1 VLTELGING
10 NVYRFIK
17 EELNMKKSIKRTI
30 FLLLLGCILTLPAA
44 AQSIKLHHSQ
54 GQAEMPFV
62 LALNNGDIL
71 VVFSEG
77 HHFNADAELMYKR
90 YSKADGEW
98 SDAKRAVTKF
108 SSSAFVQ
115 MALDSVGN
123 VHAVYMDGNSSANRD
138 IAYCWYD
145 VEKNKWSSR
154 SKVYESAGVNS
165 TWPRLRIENDI
176 LYIVW
181 SHNYNP
187 AVGMQDVVM
196 VTNPV
201 GGSWP
206 VAKQNRITVSNQGQS
221 VSVHNAFGVKNG
233 VVHVCW
239 MDDNHKP
246 ANWNIYY
253 ASGFFDTKLN
263 DWVFKPAQHLF
274 PSGNQ
279 YYPGMA
285 VDDSGKP
292 HILFSGQTGPFY
304 YTQKSNNWTAPK
316 IVSSGANPIFTHIL
330 FMRYAHGLLH
340 SAWTGTG
347 SQGQAIYYG
356 RALPDGTWAEPVFI
370 DDGFEF
376 IQYPTIDT
384 DKDGN
389 VHVVW
394 SDGDRNH
401 PRHIFYAKVKLPGSA
416 PEAVIEANP
425 QSGLVPFKVNFNG
438 SKSSDPDGKIVDYRW
453 DFGDGSSAT
462 GSAKVSHT
470 YTERGIY
477 VATLSVI
484 DEDFRTDSDS
494 LEIQATTGDP
504 WAVINVSA
512 NQGMI
517 PLTVNFDGSESTD
530 ADGEIVSYAWD
541 FGDGAGDTGVT
552 VTHTYETGGEFEA
565 KLVVTDDEGK
575 TGSAVEDITVYQ
587 KPEAIFTADPEF
599 GVAPLEVHFDGR
611 DSHDVDGTITNN
623 RWDFGDGMTAGSP
636 QVDHT
641 YSTPGNFTVILT
653 VTDNDDITGT
663 AWKVIRVLDAP
674 LPPVNVKVTRALNRT
689 AFYVNYI
696 NNVTWDENPGNAGLF
711 TIAKYRIYRKT
722 QAAADAEYMLIGEV
736 SAGTKE
742 YIDQGFSDA
751 QEAGNYVYM
760 VTAVDDSGNE
770 SDIPGA
776 VDSSLARVQQDIS
789 SSSRVMRKGIR

>member
-1 VLTELGING
+1 
-10 NVYRFIK
+10 
-17 EELNMKKSIKRTI
+17 MMKSIQNMTL
-30 FLLLLGCILTLPAA
+30 LLLLGCILALPAA
-44 AQSIKLHHSQ
+44 AQSEKLHHSD

-62 LALNNGDIL
+62 IALNNGDIL

-77 HHFNADAELMYKR
+77 HHFNADAELLYKR
-90 YSKADGEW
+90 FSKASGTW
-98 SDAKRAVTKF
+98 SDAKRVVPKF
-108 SSSAFVQ
+108 GSSAFCQ
-115 MALDSVGN
+115 LALDSEGN

-145 VEKNKWSSR
+145 VEQDKWSPR

-165 TWPRLRIENDI
+165 SWPRLQIENDI

-181 SHNYNP
+181 SHNYDE
-187 AVGMQDVVM
+187 AVGLQDVVM
-196 VTNPV
+196 VTNPI

-206 VAKQNRITVSNQGQS
+206 VAQKNRITISDLGQS
-221 VSVHNAFGVKNG
+221 VSVHSAFGIKDG
-233 VVHVCW
+233 VVHACW
-239 MDDNHKP
+239 MDDNHK
-246 ANWNIYY
+246 ASNWNIYY
-253 ASGFFDTKLN
+253 ASGTFDSQQN
-263 DWVFKPAQHLF
+263 DWIFEPAVQLF
-274 PSGNQ
+274 PGGNQ
-279 YYPGMA
+279 YYPGAA

-304 YTQKSNNWTAPK
+304 YTQKKGENWTAPK
-316 IVSSGANPIFTHIL
+316 VVSTGPGPTFTHIL
-330 FMRYAHGLLH
+330 YMKYAHGLLH
-340 SAWTGTG
+340 SAWAGKG
-347 SQGQAIYYG
+347 PQGQSISYG
-356 RALPDGTWAEPVFI
+356 RGLPDGTWADPILI
-370 DDGFEF
+370 DDDFDF
-376 IQYPTIDT
+376 IQYPTVDA

-394 SDGDRNH
+394 SDGDEDH

-416 PEAVIEANP
+416 PEAVILADK
-425 QSGLVPFKVNFNG
+425 QSGLVPLKVNFDG
-438 SKSSDPDGKIVDYRW
+438 SKSKDPDGKIVDYRW

-462 GSAKVSHT
+462 GSDNVSHT
-470 YTERGIY
+470 YTKKGIY
-477 VATLSVI
+477 AATLSVI
-484 DEDFRTDSDS
+484 DKDFRSDSDS

-552 VTHTYETGGEFEA
+552 VTHTYESGGEFEA

-611 DSHDVDGTITNN
+611 DSHDVDGTIQNN

-641 YSTPGNFTVILT
+641 YSTPGNFTVIFT
-653 VTDNDDITGT
+653 VTDNDEITDT
-663 AWKVIRVLDAP
+663 SWKVIRVLDAP

-696 NNVTWDENPGNAGLF
+696 NMVTWDENPGNAGLF
-711 TIAKYRIYRKT
+711 TVAKYRIYRKT
-722 QAAADAEYMLIGEV
+722 QAAAETGFTLIGEV

-742 YIDQGFSDA
+742 FVDQGFSSA
-751 QEAGNYVYM
+751 QEAEDYVYM
-760 VTAVDDSGNE
+760 VTAVDDAGNE
-770 SDIPGA
+770 SDIPTTVG
-776 VDSSLARVQQDIS
+776 SSLGRVQQDIS
-789 SSSRVMRKGIR
+789 SSSRVTRRGIR